1 MDCDLCVIGAGG
13 CGLVAGVKAAD
24 LTGKKVVIL
33 EKSKKAFGGSTTFAH
48 GMAIRDST
56 FQKKAGEKVSD
67 PPSVSGQF
75 FDWICGKGDVERY
88 FTIVPMEKVKMKE
101 FGNLIMPERVDRY
114 VGHPDHAIGPGWLG
128 TLFTDV
134 MIECCDKM
142 NIPILTGSRAKAF
155 VQAPGGR
162 VAGVLADTPDG
173 ELQVNF
179 KACLVAAGGFGS
191 NDALL
196 AEIFP
201 ETFNGKSRRRY
212 SPPTCTGDWIDM
224 AEKIGASVELE
235 NAQIAL
241 GGPAHH
247 PFSYSIYRAMQFP
260 EVVNVNLNG
269 KRWYDET
276 GGLFQGGPALGLQPK
291 GQCYAVVDS
300 DVLEIVWQKALADP
314 NEESDL
320 PLQRRLKE
328 DIAYEAA
335 LDEGGAKGNHTK
347 QADSLIDLAL
357 KMDVDPKAFV
367 ETIEKYN
374 RYCAEGND
382 PDFDKKAEYLKPI
395 RKPPFYAFWGQRFT
409 EVTHGGIAVNE
420 EGEMLDTK
428 GNVMPGL
435 YAGGDCT
442 TIYASGSAESSGGP
456 GGFSTGG
463 APPQGGMPGGG
474 PGDGMPGGNGGQ
486 GGPPSGGGGA
496 PGGQDGPPAGDMG
509 GPFGGSPG
517 AFGSGRGRGGGGPGD
532 GMPGGNGGQGG
543 PPSGGGGAPG
553 GQDGPPAGDMGGPFG
568 GSPGAFGSG
577 RGRGGGGLGGAITFG
592 YSTGISIAKYLET
605 L

>member
-1 MDCDLCVIGAGG
+1 MVTKTMDCDLCVIGAGG

-24 LTGKKVVIL
+24 LSGKKVIIL
-33 EKSKKAFGGSTTFAH
+33 EKSKKAFGGSSTFAH
-48 GMAIRDST
+48 GMAITDST

-101 FGNLIMPERVDRY
+101 FGNLVMPERVDRY
-114 VGHPDHAIGPGWLG
+114 KGHPDHAIGPGWLG

-142 NIPILTGSRAKAF
+142 NIPILTSTRAKAF
-155 VQAPGGR
+155 VLDPGGK
-162 VAGVLADTPDG
+162 VTGVLADTEDG

-196 AEIFP
+196 TELYP

-224 AEKIGASVELE
+224 ADKIGASVDLS
-235 NAQIAL
+235 QVHFAL
-241 GGPAHH
+241 GCPAHH
-247 PFSYSIYRAMQFP
+247 PYSYSIYRVMQFP
-260 EVVNVNLNG
+260 EVVSVNLNG
-269 KRWYDET
+269 DRWYDET
-276 GGLFQGGPALGLQPK
+276 GGLATGGMALGMQPK
-291 GQCYAVVDS
+291 GECYAVVDN
-300 DVLEIVWQKALADP
+300 DILEIVWQKALADP

-320 PLQRRLKE
+320 WIQRKLKE
-328 DIAYEAA
+328 HIAYEVA

-347 QADSLIDLAL
+347 KADTLIDLAL
-357 KMDVDPKAFV
+357 KMDIDPKAFV

-374 RYCAEGND
+374 RYCAEGKD
-382 PDFDKKAEYLKPI
+382 PDFGKAAGYLKPV
-395 RKPPFYAFWGQRFT
+395 KTPPFYAFWGQRFT

-428 GNVMPGL
+428 GNVIPGL

-442 TIYASGSAESSGGP
+442 TIYASGSGDE
-456 GGFSTGG
+456 STGDQG
-463 APPQGGMPGGG
+463 GGMPDGSRQGG
-474 PGDGMPGGNGGQ
+474 PPQGDGMPDGAPNSGMPDGNGRG
-486 GGPPSGGGGA
+486 
-496 PGGQDGPPAGDMG
+496 PGGQDGPPAGGMG
-509 GPFGGSPG
+509 GPFGGPPG
-517 AFGSGRGRGGGGPGD
+517 V
-532 GMPGGNGGQGG
+532 
-543 PPSGGGGAPG
+543 
-553 GQDGPPAGDMGGPFG
+553 
-568 GSPGAFGSG
+568 FGSG

-592 YSTGISIAKYLET
+592 YTTGINIAKYLGT
-605 L
+605 V